1 MAVPSLYAEAE
12 NVPEHTYTRF
22 KNEKFKLSFF
32 FPPQNSNLFKRTF
45 PQRDSDIILS
55 VSILDWFGI

>member
-1 MAVPSLYAEAE
+1 LAEPSPYAGE

-32 FPPQNSNLFKRTF
+32 FPQNSNLLKRTF
-45 PQRDSDIILS
+45 PQRDSDNIILS